1 MNSLSRL
8 HCREILPRHSLI
20 SYHTMVSRL
29 PLEIIHEI
37 IHYID
42 DRRTLASLLL
52 VSRTVHPQAELS
64 FYAKASFLNH
74 EGESLM
80 RRLNNFCEQISASNG
95 RLALCLT
102 YFAVKAAPGE
112 WTLPSEVFM
121 MINSILLQC
130 HKLTEVIFDFGNR
143 MGTDWDMFDGARDMR
158 LTLKHL
164 SYTTGTYYVRP
175 LIALLESQPSL
186 ERLELPMVHEL
197 PLSAKAIPSLS
208 ALHASQRVAS
218 QLLPGRP
225 VTHLRI
231 TKLYAIA
238 EEFALESLH
247 RIRVFSSFGKLETIL
262 GLASNMPALVCLDV
276 GSSDSVSHSDIV
288 SRISSWLPLTLQS
301 PLDSTPF
308 IPLFKDTQL
317 RYIRFSGTCFAHD
330 TGSSSHVAMLCFRQI
345 PSLRCIECEAPQ
357 GNYSRWHRGA
367 IWWPITFRPTSLDW
381 RCVVEESREGEHDSR
396 DSQGI
401 L

>member
-1 MNSLSRL
+1 
-8 HCREILPRHSLI
+8 
-20 SYHTMVSRL
+20 MVSRL

-37 IHYID
+37 IRYID

-52 VSRTVHPQAELS
+52 VSRTVHPQAELR

-74 EGESLM
+74 GGESLL
-80 RRLNNFCEQISASNG
+80 RRLKTFCEQISASDG

-102 YFAVKAAPGE
+102 SFAVQAAPGQ
-112 WTLPSEVFM
+112 WTLPADVFLL
-121 MINSILLQC
+121 INSILQQC
-130 HKLTEVIFDFGNR
+130 HKLTEVVFDFGSR
-143 MGTDWDMFDGARDMR
+143 MGTDWGMFDGARDMR
-158 LTLKHL
+158 LALRHL

-175 LIALLESQPSL
+175 LIALLEAQPSL

-197 PLSAKAIPSLS
+197 PLSAKALPALS

-238 EEFALESLH
+238 EEFARESLR
-247 RIRVFSSFGKLETIL
+247 RIRVFSSSGKFETIL
-262 GLASNMPALVCLDV
+262 GLASHMPALLCLDV
-276 GSSDSVSHSDIV
+276 GSADS
-288 SRISSWLPLTLQS
+288 S

-345 PSLRCIECEAPQ
+345 PSLRCIDCEAPQ

-381 RCVVEESREGEHDSR
+381 RCVAEESRDGEHDSR
-396 DSQGI
+396 DISTGDSG
-401 L
+401 

>member
-1 MNSLSRL
+1 MQP
-8 HCREILPRHSLI
+8 LPRTKLGLLPHNQPLQQGGC
-20 SYHTMVSRL
+20 HTMVSRL
-29 PLEIIHEI
+29 PLELIHEI
-37 IHYID
+37 IRYVH

-80 RRLNNFCEQISASNG
+80 RRLKNFCEQISASNG

-102 YFAVKAAPGE
+102 YFVVKAAPGE
-112 WTLPSEVFM
+112 WTFPSEVFM
-121 MINSILLQC
+121 TINSILLQC
-130 HKLTEVIFDFGNR
+130 HKLTEVILDFGNR
-143 MGTDWDMFDGARDMR
+143 MGTDWDLFNCARDMR
-158 LTLKHL
+158 FTLKHL
-164 SYTTGTYYVRP
+164 SYATGTYYVRP

-186 ERLELPMVHEL
+186 ERLEFPMVHEL
-197 PLSAKAIPSLS
+197 VLSAKAIPRLS

-231 TKLYAIA
+231 TKLFVIE
-238 EEFALESLH
+238 EEFTLESLH
-247 RIRVFSSFGKLETIL
+247 KIRVFSSFGKLETIL
-262 GLASNMPALVCLDV
+262 GLASHMPALLCLDV
-276 GSSDSVSHSDIV
+276 GSSDS
-288 SRISSWLPLTLQS
+288 S

-367 IWWPITFRPTSLDW
+367 IWWPITFRPTSFDW
-381 RCVVEESREGEHDSR
+381 RCIVEENRDAAHDSR
-396 DSQGI
+396 NVSTERSN
-401 L
+401 

>member
-1 MNSLSRL
+1 MA
-8 HCREILPRHSLI
+8 
-20 SYHTMVSRL
+20 SRL

-37 IHYID
+37 IHYIH

-52 VSRTVHPQAELS
+52 VSRTVHPQAELI

-80 RRLNNFCEQISASNG
+80 KRLKNFCEQISASNG

-102 YFAVKAAPGE
+102 YFAVKAAPGG

-130 HKLTEVIFDFGNR
+130 HNLTEVIFDFGSR

-197 PLSAKAIPSLS
+197 PLSAKVIPSLS

-225 VTHLRI
+225 VTHLKI

-238 EEFALESLH
+238 EEFTLESL
-247 RIRVFSSFGKLETIL
+247 RGIRVFSSFGKLEAVL
-262 GLASNMPALVCLDV
+262 GLASHMPALLCLDA
-276 GSSDSVSHSDIV
+276 GSSDS
-288 SRISSWLPLTLQS
+288 S
-301 PLDSTPF
+301 PLDLTAF

-345 PSLRCIECEAPQ
+345 PSLRCIECEAPL

-381 RCVVEESREGEHDSR
+381 RCVVEESRDAELDSR
-396 DSQGI
+396 DISTGDSD
-401 L
+401 